1 MIPDRSKYMYILVTD
16 FVCPQGR
23 VCEQYPDLESCN
35 KSLEWAKCIIYDA
48 CVVSKECITSASKLI
63 GLADHGMGHM
73 IPTGENLD
81 GPSRAV
87 SVIHYLS
94 VSDRL
99 SGTVNSI
106 ASALPGALTEFYKN
120 NAGVINVV
128 AAAALGYAASCA
140 VSTLLHRPKQETQ
153 LNSKGSVKN

>member
-1 MIPDRSKYMYILVTD
+1 MIPDHVKYTYKLVTD

-23 VCEQYPDLESCN
+23 VCEQYRDLGSCT
-35 KSLEWAKCIIYDA
+35 KALELARCIISDA
-48 CVVSKECITSASKLI
+48 CVVSKECIHTTSYLI
-63 GLADHGMGHM
+63 GYSDTGMGLQR
-73 IPTGENLD
+73 TGETMV
-81 GPSRAV
+81 GPMRGV

-94 VSDRL
+94 ISERL

-106 ASALPGALTEFYKN
+106 ASALPEVLTEFYKN
-120 NAGVINVV
+120 NAQVINVV

-153 LNSKGSVKN
+153 LN